1 MSKTVICLIVLLA
14 LIFPG
19 SAFCLHGNQLSGSWT
34 VTWANDAKNQNE
46 MSLTYKDDDGSFS
59 GAYINDS
66 KESCPV
72 SGSFAR
78 PTSHLTLLAKWQYG
92 DAGDEILEG
101 KDPYQPLLVHDWD
114 NRQATRGDLAEGAG
128 ESVILAG
135 NFVSAVHDGL
145 HVGVAFFPQGLK
157 NFLPRNNPHHISTAH
172 HGKIILQGVDGLAE
186 RVFERIGR

>member
-1 MSKTVICLIVLLA
+1 MSKTVICLIALLA

-34 VTWANDAKNQNE
+34 VTWANDAKNQNA

-78 PTSHLTLLAKWQYG
+78 TTSHLTLLVKCSTWEIEMEGTASSDAKSVKGSYRAYG
-92 DAGDEILEG
+92 DA
-101 KDPYQPLLVHDWD
+101 
-114 NRQATRGDLAEGAG
+114 AG
-128 ESVILAG
+128 T
-135 NFVSAVHDGL
+135 FTMTKQD
-145 HVGVAFFPQGLK
+145 K
-157 NFLPRNNPHHISTAH
+157 R
-172 HGKIILQGVDGLAE
+172 
-186 RVFERIGR
+186 